1 MHSPSTSSC
10 YHDPMSREFDVIIEK
25 DEEGF
30 FVATVP
36 ALAGC
41 HTQARSLDELMN
53 RVKEAIALCLE
64 VEGSSPKALDF
75 VGVQRI
81 RVA

>member
-1 MHSPSTSSC
+1 MTGAMP
-10 YHDPMSREFDVIIEK
+10 REFDVIIEK

-36 ALAGC
+36 ALPGC

-64 VEGSSPKALDF
+64 VEGSPPKALDF

>member
-1 MHSPSTSSC
+1 MTPAM
-10 YHDPMSREFDVIIEK
+10 PREFDVIIER

-36 ALAGC
+36 ALPGC
-41 HTQARSLDELMN
+41 HTQARSLDELTE

-64 VEGSSPKALDF
+64 VERAPPKALDF

>member
-1 MHSPSTSSC
+1 MAQ
-10 YHDPMSREFDVIIEK
+10 EFDVIIEK
-25 DEEGF
+25 DEDGF

-41 HTQARSLDELMN
+41 HTQARSLDELME

-64 VEGSSPKALDF
+64 VEGQPPKSLDF